1 MYGFLLL
8 LSLTIPSAIPN
19 SVIQAPV
26 QQAIVSTQQNPPEP
40 GPNRQ
45 TKTEQNSRIQR
56 SAEDALRGDQLLTGA
71 NVQVTVDDYDLTL
84 TGKVESYQQHQRAL
98 ALMQQYA
105 RYRQIVDKLQ
115 AK

>member
-1 MYGFLLL
+1 MSGFLLL
-8 LSLTIPSAIPN
+8 FLAISPVIPS
-19 SVIQAPV
+19 SVIQAPA
-26 QQAIVSTQQNPPEP
+26 QQAIGFTQQNPSEP
-40 GPNRQ
+40 APNRN

-71 NVQVTVDDYDLTL
+71 NLQVTVDDYDLTL

-105 RYRQIVDKLQ
+105 RYRQIVDKLE